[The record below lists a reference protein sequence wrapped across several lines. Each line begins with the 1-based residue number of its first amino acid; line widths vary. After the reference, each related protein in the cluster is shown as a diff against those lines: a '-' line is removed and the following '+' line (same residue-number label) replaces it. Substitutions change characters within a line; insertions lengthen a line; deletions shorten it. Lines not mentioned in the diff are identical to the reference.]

1 MIDISHLFTAVRNV
15 LGIKM
20 QVVIDEDIPILGRVL
35 HKVSLRL
42 YHKFGHRTIR
52 RKVVYIEGS
61 TITVDK
67 PFPKRIGRRYVI
79 EKPNKSQ

>member
-1 MIDISHLFTAVRNV
+1 MSWIEVISRLFTAVRNA
-15 LGIKM
+15 LDIEMK
-20 QVVIDEDIPILGRVL
+20 VVIDEDIPILGKVL

-52 RKVVYIEGS
+52 RKVICIEGN

-67 PFPKRIGRRYVI
+67 PFPKR
-79 EKPNKSQ
+79 N